1 MLFCWGPLR
10 TQQSFNK
17 WGLVKLNIAVHK
29 NTGKFASL
37 TKRARSTS
45 FLLISSVKFFCV
57 SKKGTKSPKWAI
69 SSFQTSVPLRANF
82 RCTFVCFALP
92 NTVTALFNQIWI
104 NDVTG
109 VAF

>member
-1 MLFCWGPLR
+1 MLFCLGPLR

-37 TKRARSTS
+37 TKWACSTS
-45 FLLISSVKFFCV
+45 FLLISTVNILLHSKKWKKKPEMGDFQV
-57 SKKGTKSPKWAI
+57 SKLL
-69 SSFQTSVPLRANF
+69 FLRVQN
-82 RCTFVCFALP
+82 ALP
-92 NTVTALFNQIWI
+92 NTMTALFSQIWI
-104 NDVTG
+104 YDVTG

>member
-1 MLFCWGPLR
+1 M
-10 TQQSFNK
+10 
-17 WGLVKLNIAVHK
+17 GLSELNIAVHK

-45 FLLISSVKFFCV
+45 FLLISSVKILLRF
-57 SKKGTKSPKWAI
+57 KKKEEKARNGRF

-82 RCTFVCFALP
+82 RCTFVCIALP